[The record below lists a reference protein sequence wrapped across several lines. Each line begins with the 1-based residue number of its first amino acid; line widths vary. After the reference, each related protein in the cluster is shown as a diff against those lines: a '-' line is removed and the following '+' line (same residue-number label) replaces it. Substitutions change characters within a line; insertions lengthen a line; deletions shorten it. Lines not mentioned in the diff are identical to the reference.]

1 LGKKNPQFFVGFTFV
16 RERGFEPPT
25 NRAEICYS
33 IQLNYSPV
41 RKSKLEKRVIINSNN
56 HKIISKIIK
65 INVPLKNKI
74 IREQIKK

>member
-1 LGKKNPQFFVGFTFV
+1 MNPQLLMGSRVV

-33 IQLNYSPV
+33 IQLNYSPI

-65 INVPLKNKI
+65 INVPLKDKI